1 MIFINKPDVEVVN
14 LVLTIIWKSRIVFW
28 FLSQIAFVYVFGVF
42 IFHYLKKFDILLRV
56 PPALL
61 SRTPWR
67 RDLFSWNCLNRT
79 FISSPSAR
87 AGGRAGA
94 LPKRMKLRALLTG
107 PSTTRWGSCCSSS
120 KGGSSSPSSISSS
133 PRSLSPE
140 EASGGKAPSLR
151 FPNLRKFLL
160 TRLVYLCNAGFKEID
175 HKLEFVGRVWVLDV
189 VRLKWAAAIKIVVML
204 NFFCQKQ
211 ASELRRT
218 SPSPLTKKSLT

>member
-1 MIFINKPDVEVVN
+1 MLEVVN
-14 LVLTIIWKSRIVFW
+14 LVLTVIWRSRILLW
-28 FLSQIAFVYVFGVF
+28 FLSQIAFVYVLGV

-67 RDLFSWNCLNRT
+67 RDLFSWNCSTPT

-140 EASGGKAPSLR
+140 EASGGKVPSLR

-175 HKLEFVGRVWVLDV
+175 HKLEFVGRGWVLDV
-189 VRLKWAAAIKIVVML
+189 VRLKWGAAIKIVVLL
-204 NFFCQKQ
+204 NFFVKSKQVNWGVPPPLPLQKM
-211 ASELRRT
+211 SNIVL
-218 SPSPLTKKSLT
+218 